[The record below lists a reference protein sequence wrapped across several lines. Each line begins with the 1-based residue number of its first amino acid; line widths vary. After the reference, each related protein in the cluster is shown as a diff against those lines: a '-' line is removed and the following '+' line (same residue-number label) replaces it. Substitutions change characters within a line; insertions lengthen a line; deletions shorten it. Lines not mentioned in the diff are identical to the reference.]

1 MWQITHGNPCHS
13 DGRNARVQIQ
23 SHKYFLAFGQGKKNT
38 KVPWAKASS
47 HRWTQ
52 SRDGDMGRE
61 LGQLH
66 NLAH

>member
-1 MWQITHGNPCHS
+1 M
-13 DGRNARVQIQ
+13 QIQ